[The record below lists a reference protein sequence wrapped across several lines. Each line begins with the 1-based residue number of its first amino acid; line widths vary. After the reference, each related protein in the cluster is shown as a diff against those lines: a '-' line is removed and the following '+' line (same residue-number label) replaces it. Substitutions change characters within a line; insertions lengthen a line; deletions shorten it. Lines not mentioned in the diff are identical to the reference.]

1 MQINIHVGAHKTATT
16 LIQDHLHL
24 HRQAISES
32 NTLWNSYQTIRPI
45 LTNKLSKFSNKYYNY
60 KLPLKNSSNQ
70 EEDNLHSLLY
80 PSQNFNLVTFSDEN
94 LIGGCRFV
102 IKNEELY
109 PQLTSRLQIFSQI
122 LPKPPSLIFLS
133 IRNIKSFLVSAY
145 CESLVHA
152 DKFYPFEKYI
162 ENTDLS
168 KLSWVSVVE
177 RIHRVF
183 PQSKVVVW
191 RYEDLSKVLPQL
203 IPLLIG
209 SNAASKIPPVS
220 LDNKNRPSFSK
231 KSIHLLERVSPPL
244 TGVDYR
250 KSAQAFKKLFPKSN
264 LNPELKPT
272 LLNKY
277 KFDEMYARDA
287 NIICQMSCVK
297 NLVY

>member
-24 HRQAISES
+24 HRKAISDS
-32 NTLWNSYQTIRPI
+32 NTLWNSYQTMRPI
-45 LTNKLSKFSNKYYNY
+45 LTNKLSKFSNKNYNY
-60 KLPLKNSSNQ
+60 KLPLKDSSNQ
-70 EEDNLHSLLY
+70 EEDNLHRLLY
-80 PSQNFNLVTFSDEN
+80 PCQNFDIVTFSD
-94 LIGGCRFV
+94 V

-152 DKFYPFEKYI
+152 DKFYPFKKYI

-264 LNPELKPT
+264 LNPEPKPA

-277 KFDEMYARDA
+277 KFDEMYERDSS
-287 NIICQMSCVK
+287 IICQMSCVK
-297 NLVY
+297 SLL